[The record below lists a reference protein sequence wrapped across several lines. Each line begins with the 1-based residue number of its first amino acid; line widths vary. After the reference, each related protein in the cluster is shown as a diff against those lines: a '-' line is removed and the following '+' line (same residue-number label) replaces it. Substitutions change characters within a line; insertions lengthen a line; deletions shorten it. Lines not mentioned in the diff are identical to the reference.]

1 MKESVRNVWK
11 SKPVV
16 WGGDFNVNPHR
27 EDWSEE
33 AWRYLRKR
41 IGDAVPAGCRQID
54 VQKYEESMREI
65 DGVNLCEYVIQD
77 DAETTHSFW
86 KRFVKGTQCRSAH

>member
-1 MKESVRNVWK
+1 MEVEASGV
-11 SKPVV
+11 
-16 WGGDFNVNPHR
+16 GGDFNVNPHR

-77 DAETTHSFW
+77 VTQRPRTHFG
-86 KRFVKGTQCRSAH
+86 R